1 MAVELY
7 TSSFICVFL
16 LVIFIPVRRVRSCVP
31 YLAILL
37 WLAGINL
44 IRGINALVWD
54 GNVDIRVPVWCD
66 IGE

>member
-16 LVIFIPVRRVRSCVP
+16 LVIFIPVRRVRRSVP

-54 GNVDIRVPVWCD
+54 GNVEIHVPVWCD